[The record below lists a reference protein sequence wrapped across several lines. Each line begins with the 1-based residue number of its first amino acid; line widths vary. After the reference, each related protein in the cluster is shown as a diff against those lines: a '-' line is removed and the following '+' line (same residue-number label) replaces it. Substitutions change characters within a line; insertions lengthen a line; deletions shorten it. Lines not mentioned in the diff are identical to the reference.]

1 MILDIGY
8 GATPKGAPASSIYL
22 NYHKSSNFGDAL
34 NPYFIKLLTNK
45 TNIIHYEKLHNKR
58 VRARISRL
66 FNLNFKPRENFMVI
80 GSILELADSNTI
92 VWGSG
97 FISEKSYLKVKPKK
111 ILAVRGPLTRK
122 KVINQGIEC
131 PEIFGDP
138 CLLLPRYYHP
148 NVKKKYELGL
158 IPHYVD
164 ETNPYIN
171 NIIDYGVLVINIKC
185 GIENVVKQ
193 ILSCNRIASS
203 SLHGIIAA
211 DAYNIPSVWIRFSN
225 KVIGEGFKFRDYF
238 LSVTREDLFP
248 LEIDANTTFDDIE
261 DKFKEYE
268 IFIDLD
274 KLLDVCPFT
283 KEVVT

>member
-1 MILDIGY
+1 MNRMELD
-8 GATPKGAPASSIYL
+8 SIYL
-22 NYHKSSNFGDAL
+22 NYYKINNFGDAL
-34 NPYFIKLLTNK
+34 TPYLIKLLTKK
-45 TNIIHYEKLHNKR
+45 TNVFHYKKPIL
-58 VRARISRL
+58 SRL
-66 FNLNFKPRENFMVI
+66 FNLAFKGRENFMVI

-97 FISEKSYLKVKPKK
+97 FISEKSFLKTTPKK

-122 KVINQGIEC
+122 KVIDQGIKC

-138 CLLLPRYYHP
+138 CLLLPKYYSP
-148 NVKKKYELGL
+148 NVKKKHELGL
-158 IPHYVD
+158 IPHFVD
-164 ETNPYIN
+164 KDSKYIN
-171 NIIDYGVLVINIKC
+171 NIINDDVLVINIKS

-211 DAYNIPSVWIRFSN
+211 DAYNIPSVWIKFSN
-225 KVIGEGFKFRDYF
+225 KVIGEGFKFRDYL
-238 LSVTREDLFP
+238 LSVNREDLIP
-248 LEIDANTTFDDIE
+248 LEINANTTFEDIE

-274 KLLDVCPFT
+274 KLLDVCPFLPRIWMN
-283 KEVVT
+283 